1 MNLCVCSA
9 AVEVSAQMG
18 VYTFGARTGV
28 ITVNTLHT
36 STMADGKIEFK
47 EGKMVNIDLNMPK
60 DTMEIFEAQ

>member
-1 MNLCVCSA
+1 
-9 AVEVSAQMG
+9 MG